1 MSDLE
6 NIRLKRLAKLQ
17 RASSGDNV
25 SDRSREVSEEHEP
38 KKPNIKQDED
48 MPDAIRPPIEKKQVN
63 TKPSRSSSPQ
73 PKTFSREEWV
83 HVITSQTLNITLE
96 SEQNERYYL
105 ESFKKDLESEGHP
118 CSFNEDN
125 VDSALLTRL
134 STTGDDTFKYLLNS
148 WNSIYNVLKRLPKD
162 EHLQFKANYL
172 TNLKYLL
179 VSYAGITILL
189 PDTFNCSTINF
200 ADLLTKSP
208 GIPLEF
214 IVDFVA
220 RYENEGLDEIFVP
233 VLETLS
239 VKISRMNVETF
250 EMNVIQVLLQLVSLK
265 PVAALVPQLPS
276 WCPSTNPG
284 ELEYKTFLGRIS
296 SLTVFTQEVA
306 NRYFSNSKD
315 RSMQD
320 IASSISS
327 LRVVVSSYQEQLF
340 QIVSALI
347 RTSQEIREKVL
358 DFLAMVVNVN
368 HKRQSLHVDQFNITS
383 DACMLNLAYVL
394 NRLSE
399 PFLDIKF
406 SKIDRVQS
414 EYLRRRPRIDFKEE
428 TKLNA
433 DQKSSEEFYSRGFEG
448 SNNFIS
454 DIFFINLSY
463 HHFGINAAV
472 KALEQTLVSIRDSE
486 KLRERLE
493 AEQAV
498 NSNTFLARRLS
509 AQIDHLYQRIDL
521 DRSFV
526 HCYEIMLTQSSE
538 TSRSYS
544 FLNFVMA
551 WLLRV
556 ANNAASDYPK
566 EPLVLP
572 FSETAPELF
581 KNLPEYFIEAITDYV
596 LSLFKTSSSALS
608 THPSEALCEF
618 CVTLLTKSSYIKN
631 PYLRAKL
638 VEILFYGVQSQRGQ
652 PDVMIDVL
660 STSQVATKWL
670 IPALMGFYIEIESTG
685 QSTQFYDKFN
695 IRFYICEVF
704 RTIWKLPAYFG
715 KLEQEQKTNLP
726 FFVKFVA
733 LMLNDA
739 TYLLDEALLKLKD
752 IHDLQEK
759 VNEAINTGES
769 NQTVQESQQNLV
781 ATERHASVYCQLGN
795 ETILMLRLFTSSI
808 PKAFC
813 ALEIVERLAAMLN
826 YNLQALCGPR
836 CRNLKVRDPTKYKF
850 DPKSLLSTILDVYLN
865 LCNEDNFVEAVA
877 HDGRSYSKEIFERAL
892 GIVRKHNLKSS
903 FDIENISNFVNKV
916 EKFRLEEENEEEDMG
931 EAPDHFLDPLMFTIM
946 KDPVILPR
954 SGMSIDRSTIKAHL
968 LSDNTDP
975 FNRTPLTLEDVT
987 PNNAL
992 REEIEA
998 YMKALKEKRVKRS
1011 E

>member
-17 RASSGDNV
+17 HASSSDNV
-25 SDRSREVSEEHEP
+25 SNRSSEVSEEHEP
-38 KKPNIKQDED
+38 KRPNIREDEE
-48 MPDAIRPPIEKKQVN
+48 MPDVVRHPIEKKQEIASPAR
-63 TKPSRSSSPQ
+63 PSSQQR
-73 PKTFSREEWV
+73 KTFSREEWV

-96 SEQNERYYL
+96 LEQNERFYL
-105 ESFKKDLESEGHP
+105 ESFKRDLESEGHP
-118 CSFNEDN
+118 CVFNEDN

-134 STTGDDTFKYLLNS
+134 SVTGDNTFKYLLNS
-148 WNSIYNVLKRLPKD
+148 WSSVYNVLKRLPKD
-162 EHLQFKANYL
+162 EHLQYKTGYL
-172 TNLKYLL
+172 TKLKYLL

-189 PDTFNCSTINF
+189 PDTFNCSPINL

-214 IVDFVA
+214 VVDFVA
-220 RYENEGLDEIFVP
+220 RYENEGLDEFFIP

-239 VKISRMNVETF
+239 MKISRMDVESF
-250 EMNVIQVLLQLVSLK
+250 EMNIIQVVLQLVSMK
-265 PVAALVPQLPS
+265 PVAVLVPQLPS

-284 ELEYKTFLGRIS
+284 EIEYKTFLGRIS

-320 IASSISS
+320 ITSSISS
-327 LRVVVSSYQEQLF
+327 LRVVITSYQEQLF
-340 QIVSALI
+340 QIFNALI
-347 RTSQEIREKVL
+347 RTSPEIRENVL

-368 HKRQSLHVDQFNITS
+368 HKRQSLQVDQFDITS

-406 SKIDRVQS
+406 SKLDRVQT
-414 EYLRRRPRIDFKEE
+414 EYLRRHPRIDFKEE

-433 DQKSSEEFYSRGFEG
+433 DQKSSEEFYSHCFEG
-448 SNNFIS
+448 PNNFIS
-454 DIFFINLSY
+454 DIFFLNLSY

-498 NSNTFLARRLS
+498 NSNAFLARRFS
-509 AQIDHLYQRIDL
+509 AQIDRLYQRIDL

-526 HCYEIMLTQSSE
+526 HCYEIMLTQPSE
-538 TSRSYS
+538 TSRSYN

-566 EPLVLP
+566 APLVLP

-581 KNLPEYFIEAITDYV
+581 KNLPEYFIEAITEYV
-596 LSLFKTSSSALS
+596 LSLFKTSSSTLT
-608 THPSEALCEF
+608 THSSDTLCEF

-638 VEILFYGVQSQRGQ
+638 VEILFYGVQNQHGQ
-652 PDVMIDVL
+652 PEVMIDVL
-660 STSQVATKWL
+660 STSHIATKWL

-752 IHDLQEK
+752 IHDLQER
-759 VNEAINTGES
+759 VNQAINTGES
-769 NQTVQESQQNLV
+769 NQNVQESQQNLV

-836 CRNLKVRDPTKYKF
+836 CRNLKVRDPTKYNF

-877 HDGRSYSKEIFERAL
+877 HDGRSYSKEIFDRAL

-903 FDIENISNFVNKV
+903 FDVENISDFVNKV
-916 EKFRLEEENEEEDMG
+916 ERFRLEEENEEEDMG

-987 PNNAL
+987 PNDAL

-998 YMKALKEKRVKRS
+998 YMKSLKEKRTKRND
-1011 E
+1011 

>member
-17 RASSGDNV
+17 RSSSGENV
-25 SDRSREVSEEHEP
+25 SNRSRETSEEHES
-38 KKPNIKQDED
+38 KKPNLKQDED
-48 MPDAIRPPIEKKQVN
+48 KTTVSSPPTEKKKETVV
-63 TKPSRSSSPQ
+63 PSRPSNQ
-73 PKTFSREEWV
+73 QLKAFSREEWV
-83 HVITSQTLNITLE
+83 HVVTCQTLNITLD
-96 SEQNERYYL
+96 SEDKGKFYL
-105 ESFKKDLESEGHP
+105 ESFKKDLESEGRP
-118 CSFNEDN
+118 CALNEDN

-134 STTGDDTFKYLLNS
+134 STTGDNTFKYLLNS
-148 WNSIYNVLKRLPKD
+148 WSSVYNVLKKLPKD
-162 EHLQFKANYL
+162 EHLPFKTNYL
-172 TNLKYLL
+172 TSLKYLL

-189 PDTFNCSTINF
+189 PDTFNCSSIDF

-208 GIPLEF
+208 GIPPEF

-220 RYENEGLDEIFVP
+220 RYENEGLDEFFVP
-233 VLETLS
+233 VLESLS
-239 VKISRMNVETF
+239 VKISLMNVETF
-250 EMNVIQVLLQLVSLK
+250 QMNVIQVLFQLISLK
-265 PVAALVPQLPS
+265 PIAVLVPQLPS
-276 WCPSTNPG
+276 WCPSTSPG

-296 SLTVFTQEVA
+296 SLSVFTQEVA
-306 NRYFSNSKD
+306 NRYFSNSRE
-315 RSMQD
+315 RSMRD

-327 LRVVVSSYQEQLF
+327 LGLIVSSYQEQLY
-340 QIVSALI
+340 QIISVLI
-347 RTSQEIREKVL
+347 RTSSEIREKVL

-383 DACMLNLAYVL
+383 DACMLNLAYVM

-399 PFLDIKF
+399 PFLDIKY
-406 SKIDRVQS
+406 SKIDRVQP
-414 EYLRRRPRIDFKEE
+414 EYLRRHPRIDFKEE

-433 DQKSSEEFYSRGFEG
+433 DQKSSEEFFSHGFEG
-448 SNNFIS
+448 PNNFIS

-472 KALEQTLVSIRDSE
+472 KALEQTIVSIRDSE

-493 AEQAV
+493 AEQTI

-509 AQIDHLYQRIDL
+509 AQIDRLHQRIDL

-526 HCYEIMLTQSSE
+526 HCYEIMLAQPSE

-556 ANNAASDYPK
+556 ANNNASDYPK
-566 EPLVLP
+566 APIVLP
-572 FSETAPELF
+572 FSDSAPELF

-596 LSLFKTSSSALS
+596 LSLFKTSSSTLN
-608 THPSEALCEF
+608 THPLETLCEF

-638 VEILFYGVQSQRGQ
+638 VEILFYGVQTHPGQ
-652 PDVMIDVL
+652 PDVMTDVL
-660 STSQVATKWL
+660 STSKVATKWL

-752 IHDLQEK
+752 IHNLQER

-769 NQTVQESQQNLV
+769 NQNVQESQQNLV
-781 ATERHASVYCQLGN
+781 ATERQASVYCQLGN
-795 ETILMLRLFTSSI
+795 ETIMMLRLFTSSI

-836 CRNLKVRDPTKYKF
+836 CRNLKVRDPTKYNF

-865 LCNEDNFVEAVA
+865 LCNEGNFVEAVA
-877 HDGRSYSKEIFERAL
+877 HDGRSYNKEIFERAI
-892 GIVRKHNLKSS
+892 GIVKKHNLKSS
-903 FDIENISNFVNKV
+903 LDIETILNFVNEV
-916 EKFRLEEENEEEDMG
+916 EKFRLKEENEEEDMG

-954 SGMSIDRSTIKAHL
+954 SGVSIDKSTIKAHL

-975 FNRTPLTLEDVT
+975 FNRTPLTLDDVT
-987 PNNAL
+987 PNDAL

-998 YMKALKEKRVKRS
+998 YMKALKEKRAKRN